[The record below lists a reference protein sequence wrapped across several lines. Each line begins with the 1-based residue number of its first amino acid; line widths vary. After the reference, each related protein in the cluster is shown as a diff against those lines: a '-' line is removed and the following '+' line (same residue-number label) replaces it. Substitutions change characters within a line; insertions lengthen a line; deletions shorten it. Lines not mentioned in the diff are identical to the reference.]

1 MNAWIRM
8 ELARATRQRAPWAVA
23 GAGLGA
29 VGASAAIVPALPET
43 ATGLLAAA
51 YHLSGTA
58 ELVALN
64 TLLAVWFGAY
74 FAGALGVLGAVALPR
89 AERSLELWLSRPV
102 APATLV
108 AGRAAPA
115 LLSAGLVGLGLTA
128 AHALALRPWLGLADR
143 MALGGALAGGLL
155 VTALALGQL
164 GLLAAVTARVSDLA
178 AAVALS
184 IAVFVAPLL
193 PSAIYVYRPDSFTP
207 PAASLLAL
215 PANLI
220 WAPSLALPLLAVSL
234 GAATAAWAG
243 VRLAGWQLGRWG

>member
-1 MNAWIRM
+1 MNGWM
-8 ELARATRQRAPWAVA
+8 GLAPGGAGRGPWAVA

-29 VGASAAIVPALPET
+29 VAASAAVVPALPET
-43 ATGLLAAA
+43 ATGLLSAA

-58 ELVALN
+58 ELLALN

-89 AERSLELWLSRPV
+89 AERSLELWLSRPI
-102 APATLV
+102 APAALV
-108 AGRAAPA
+108 ARRTAPA
-115 LLSAGLVGLGLTA
+115 LGVAGLVGLGLTA

-143 MALGGALAGGLL
+143 LALGDALAGGLL

-164 GLLAAVTARVSDLA
+164 GLLSAVTARVGDLA
-178 AAVALS
+178 AAVALCVG
-184 IAVFVAPLL
+184 VFVAPLL
-193 PSAIYVYRPDSFTP
+193 PSAIYVYRPDLFTP
-207 PAASLLAL
+207 QTASLLAL

-220 WAPSLALPLLAVSL
+220 WAGSLSWPLLTVSL
-234 GAATAAWAG
+234 CAAAAAWAG